1 MTKAPVSSAGGTSRI
16 SYVDNMRLFAML
28 GVIFVHVSAK
38 FASDLCAHGQPLG
51 IGWHTANLLDA
62 ASRFAVPVFLMI
74 TGALLLGSDT
84 SLSIRQ
90 VFRRRIVRVA
100 VPLLCWTAV
109 YILFLILTDPQT
121 DLKSTVV
128 SLFSKP
134 AAVHLWYLYALIA
147 LYLLL
152 PFLRLIVRHASRRV
166 LLYGLAL
173 WLVFSCL
180 WRAAAG
186 LFDSLALPDYAN
198 PDILG
203 GYAGYMLLG
212 WVLANLTRIPSKA
225 VCLALY
231 AAGVLTTAGAT
242 WLMTVRAGELNAVFY
257 QYFMPNVVLTAG
269 GVFLLFRRV
278 GEDRRTGRHAPG
290 WAARIAALSFGV
302 YLCHML
308 FVELLYPRYILLPVS
323 AVLQMLLL
331 SLTVL
336 IVSLLTAWILSL
348 IPGVRFLFLGERET
362 HI

>member
-1 MTKAPVSSAGGTSRI
+1 MTKTPVSAAGGSSRI

-38 FASDLCAHGQPLG
+38 FAGDLCADGQPLG
-51 IGWHTANLLDA
+51 LSWHTANLLDA

-84 SLSIRQ
+84 CLSIRQ

-100 VPLLCWTAV
+100 VPLVCWTVV
-109 YILFLILTDPQT
+109 YILLLALTDPQT
-121 DLKSTVV
+121 DLKSTVF

-186 LFDSLALPDYAN
+186 LFDSLSLPDYAN

-212 WVLANLTRIPSKA
+212 WALANLTRIPSRTG
-225 VCLALY
+225 CLALY
-231 AAGVLTTAGAT
+231 AAGALTTAGAT
-242 WLMTVRAGELNAVFY
+242 WLMTARAGELNAVFY
-257 QYFMPNVVLTAG
+257 QYFMPNVVLMAG
-269 GVFLLFRRV
+269 GVFLLFRRT
-278 GEDRRTGRHAPG
+278 GESGRADRHVSG
-290 WAARIAALSFGV
+290 WTARIAALSFGV

-308 FVELLYPRYILLPVS
+308 FVELLYPQYIQLPIP
-323 AVLQMLLL
+323 AVFQMLLL

-336 IVSLLTAWILSL
+336 IASLLAAWILSR
-348 IPGVRFLFLGERET
+348 IPGIRFLFLGEREKRA
-362 HI
+362 